1 PQGPK
6 GDQGPAVSSATGQ
19 MCVNS
24 KDRQIGWG
32 ACANGT
38 SGTTVTV
45 YIAP

>member
-1 PQGPK
+1 
-6 GDQGPAVSSATGQ
+6 

-32 ACANGT
+32 ACTNG